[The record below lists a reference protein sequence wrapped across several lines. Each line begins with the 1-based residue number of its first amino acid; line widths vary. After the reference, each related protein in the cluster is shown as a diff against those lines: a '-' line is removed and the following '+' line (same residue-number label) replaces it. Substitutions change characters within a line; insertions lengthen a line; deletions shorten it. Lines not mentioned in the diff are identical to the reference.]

1 MGFFPPFKNQDILLE
16 SLNVLPPDSYVLGEI
31 TVIICIL
38 CAFFFLMLLC
48 KLQTVINLVLCS
60 VTNDSSYLDVR

>member
-1 MGFFPPFKNQDILLE
+1 M
-16 SLNVLPPDSYVLGEI
+16 PPDSYELGEV

-38 CAFFFLMLLC
+38 CAFFEC
-48 KLQTVINLVLCS
+48 SSVNLQTVINLVLCS